1 MYKFTK
7 QVPPLHAL
15 RTENQMKIKW
25 SQRMWCNFCYYHF
38 SSGELMCLLIV
49 FLPERPDAAAT
60 THLCNAIFRVTGKEL
75 ETQGEKSV
83 FT

>member
-1 MYKFTK
+1 MY
-7 QVPPLHAL
+7 
-15 RTENQMKIKW
+15 
-25 SQRMWCNFCYYHF
+25 
-38 SSGELMCLLIV
+38 LLLV

-83 FT
+83 FTW